1 MKGKKIVEV
10 GLAAIIA
17 LSGVASAA
25 APAFAA
31 PNVIYPNVQSYTK
44 DSDTF
49 TLPKKSRLL
58 VVSNEKTLNNEV
70 LLRDL
75 KRASSQLLDRG
86 VLSEAPQI
94 VFGTLENAADNDII
108 VKMGT
113 NPDLTGKNDAYAV
126 DIKNNI
132 VFYINLGGISMKNEA
147 KSILQ
152 PKNDVVFKALFSR
165 GKPRITQAML
175 EAILKMKID
184 KLELDKSTDLLNENA
199 DDKNGRLDLR
209 AIINGNTECD
219 IEVQLVSNDNIAERF
234 VYYWAKMYAANL
246 KIGDKYSDLRK
257 TISIIILDDDFKL
270 TKNLEKPQTTWRIRE
285 SEATH
290 LVLTDYFEIII
301 IEIPKVVKAY
311 KKTPNDEVLQW
322 MLFLDNPE
330 KEEVT
335 RIMEENKDIK
345 EAKEELERI
354 SQDDILRRKALNRTL
369 EIADRLQ
376 MKKELKE
383 AKEALKKEKNI
394 GLQEGKTEKAHEV
407 VIKLKEM
414 NLPIEQIAKA
424 VELKEEEVKAI
435 LNEKK

>member
-1 MKGKKIVEV
+1 M
-10 GLAAIIA
+10 
-17 LSGVASAA
+17 
-25 APAFAA
+25 P
-31 PNVIYPNVQSYTK
+31 
-44 DSDTF
+44 
-49 TLPKKSRLL
+49 
-58 VVSNEKTLNNEV
+58 NEK
-70 LLRDL
+70 
-75 KRASSQLLDRG
+75 
-86 VLSEAPQI
+86 
-94 VFGTLENAADNDII
+94 
-108 VKMGT
+108 
-113 NPDLTGKNDAYAV
+113 
-126 DIKNNI
+126 
-132 VFYINLGGISMKNEA
+132 

-199 DDKNGRLDLR
+199 DDKNADDKNGRLDLR

-219 IEVQLVSNDNIAERF
+219 IEVQLVSNDNINERF
-234 VYYWAKMYAANL
+234 LYYWAKMYAANL

-311 KKTPNDEVLQW
+311 QKTPNDEVLQW

-330 KEEVT
+330 KEEVA

-394 GLQEGKTEKAHEV
+394 GLQEGKTEKTHEV
-407 VIKLKEM
+407 VRKMKEA
-414 NLPIEQIAKA
+414 NLTIEQIAKI
-424 VELKEEEVKAI
+424 VELKAEEVKAI

>member
-1 MKGKKIVEV
+1 M
-10 GLAAIIA
+10 
-17 LSGVASAA
+17 
-25 APAFAA
+25 P
-31 PNVIYPNVQSYTK
+31 
-44 DSDTF
+44 
-49 TLPKKSRLL
+49 
-58 VVSNEKTLNNEV
+58 NEK
-70 LLRDL
+70 
-75 KRASSQLLDRG
+75 
-86 VLSEAPQI
+86 
-94 VFGTLENAADNDII
+94 
-108 VKMGT
+108 
-113 NPDLTGKNDAYAV
+113 
-126 DIKNNI
+126 
-132 VFYINLGGISMKNEA
+132 

-219 IEVQLVSNDNIAERF
+219 IEVQLTSNDNIAERF

-246 KIGDKYSDLRK
+246 KIGDTYSDLRK

-270 TKNLEKPQTTWRIRE
+270 TKNLGKPQTTWKIRE
-285 SEATH
+285 SENTH
-290 LVLTDYFEIII
+290 LILTDYFEIII
-301 IEIPKVVKAY
+301 IEIPKVLKAY
-311 KKTPNDEVLQW
+311 HKNPNDEVLQW

-345 EAKEELERI
+345 EAKEELDRI

-376 MKKELKE
+376 
-383 AKEALKKEKNI
+383 LKKEAEEALEKGKKEKTNEIVRRMKNAD
-394 GLQEGKTEKAHEV
+394 LS
-407 VIKLKEM
+407 
-414 NLPIEQIAKA
+414 IEQIAKI
-424 VELKEEEVKAI
+424 VELKVDEVEAI
-435 LNEKK
+435 LNEKN

>member
-1 MKGKKIVEV
+1 M
-10 GLAAIIA
+10 
-17 LSGVASAA
+17 
-25 APAFAA
+25 
-31 PNVIYPNVQSYTK
+31 PNK
-44 DSDTF
+44 
-49 TLPKKSRLL
+49 
-58 VVSNEKTLNNEV
+58 E
-70 LLRDL
+70 
-75 KRASSQLLDRG
+75 
-86 VLSEAPQI
+86 
-94 VFGTLENAADNDII
+94 
-108 VKMGT
+108 
-113 NPDLTGKNDAYAV
+113 
-126 DIKNNI
+126 
-132 VFYINLGGISMKNEA
+132 

-219 IEVQLVSNDNIAERF
+219 IEVQLVSNDNINERF
-234 VYYWAKMYAANL
+234 LYYWAKMYAANL

-270 TKNLEKPQTTWRIRE
+270 TKNLERPQTTWRIRE

-311 KKTPNDEVLQW
+311 QKTPNDEVLQW

-330 KEEVT
+330 KEEVV

-394 GLQEGKTEKAHEV
+394 GKTEKTHEV
-407 VIKLKEM
+407 VRKMKEA
-414 NLPIEQIAKA
+414 NLPIEQIAKI
-424 VELKEEEVKAI
+424 VELKVEEVKAI
-435 LNEKK
+435 LNEKKQEVFTIAKDIKYIVSIKKY

>member
-1 MKGKKIVEV
+1 M
-10 GLAAIIA
+10 
-17 LSGVASAA
+17 
-25 APAFAA
+25 P
-31 PNVIYPNVQSYTK
+31 
-44 DSDTF
+44 
-49 TLPKKSRLL
+49 
-58 VVSNEKTLNNEV
+58 NEK
-70 LLRDL
+70 
-75 KRASSQLLDRG
+75 
-86 VLSEAPQI
+86 
-94 VFGTLENAADNDII
+94 
-108 VKMGT
+108 
-113 NPDLTGKNDAYAV
+113 
-126 DIKNNI
+126 
-132 VFYINLGGISMKNEA
+132 

-219 IEVQLVSNDNIAERF
+219 IEVQLTSNDNIAERF

-246 KIGDKYSDLRK
+246 KIGDTYSDLRK

-311 KKTPNDEVLQW
+311 QKTPNDEVLQW

-330 KEEVT
+330 KKEVA
-335 RIMEENKDIK
+335 RIMEENKNIK

-354 SQDDILRRKALNRTL
+354 SQDDILRRKVLNRTL

-394 GLQEGKTEKAHEV
+394 GTQEGKAKKTYEV
-407 VIKLKEM
+407 IRKLKEM

-424 VELKEEEVKAI
+424 VELNEEDVKEI

>member
-1 MKGKKIVEV
+1 M
-10 GLAAIIA
+10 
-17 LSGVASAA
+17 
-25 APAFAA
+25 
-31 PNVIYPNVQSYTK
+31 PNAK
-44 DSDTF
+44 
-49 TLPKKSRLL
+49 
-58 VVSNEKTLNNEV
+58 
-70 LLRDL
+70 
-75 KRASSQLLDRG
+75 
-86 VLSEAPQI
+86 
-94 VFGTLENAADNDII
+94 
-108 VKMGT
+108 
-113 NPDLTGKNDAYAV
+113 
-126 DIKNNI
+126 
-132 VFYINLGGISMKNEA
+132 

-175 EAILKMKID
+175 EAILKTKID

-199 DDKNGRLDLR
+199 GDKNGRLDLR

-219 IEVQLVSNDNIAERF
+219 IEVQLVSNDNITERF
-234 VYYWAKMYAANL
+234 LYYWAKMYAANL

-270 TKNLEKPQTTWRIRE
+270 TKNLERPQTTWRIRE

-311 KKTPNDEVLQW
+311 QKTPNDEVLQW

-330 KEEVT
+330 KEEVA

-394 GLQEGKTEKAHEV
+394 GLQEGKAKKTYEV
-407 VIKLKEM
+407 IRKLKEM

-424 VELKEEEVKAI
+424 VELNEEDVKEI
-435 LNEKK
+435 LNEKKQKFFAIAKDIHNQCIRKILK

>member
-1 MKGKKIVEV
+1 M
-10 GLAAIIA
+10 
-17 LSGVASAA
+17 
-25 APAFAA
+25 P
-31 PNVIYPNVQSYTK
+31 
-44 DSDTF
+44 
-49 TLPKKSRLL
+49 
-58 VVSNEKTLNNEV
+58 NEK
-70 LLRDL
+70 
-75 KRASSQLLDRG
+75 
-86 VLSEAPQI
+86 
-94 VFGTLENAADNDII
+94 
-108 VKMGT
+108 
-113 NPDLTGKNDAYAV
+113 
-126 DIKNNI
+126 
-132 VFYINLGGISMKNEA
+132 

-184 KLELDKSTDLLNENA
+184 KLELDKSMDLLNENA

-219 IEVQLVSNDNIAERF
+219 IEVQLVSNDNINERF
-234 VYYWAKMYAANL
+234 LYYWAKMYAANL
-246 KIGDKYSDLRK
+246 KIGDTYSDLRK

-270 TKNLEKPQTTWRIRE
+270 TKNLERPQTTWRIRE

-311 KKTPNDEVLQW
+311 PKTPNDEVLQW

-330 KEEVT
+330 KEEVA

-369 EIADRLQ
+369 EIADKLQ
-376 MKKELKE
+376 LKKE
-383 AKEALKKEKNI
+383 AKEAREEGIKDTKEQIVKKLIN
-394 GLQEGKTEKAHEV
+394 
-407 VIKLKEM
+407 M
-414 NLPIEQIAKA
+414 NLSVQQIAKA
-424 VELKEEEVKAI
+424 VQLSENEVEKI
-435 LNEKK
+435 LNTK

>member
-1 MKGKKIVEV
+1 M
-10 GLAAIIA
+10 
-17 LSGVASAA
+17 
-25 APAFAA
+25 P
-31 PNVIYPNVQSYTK
+31 
-44 DSDTF
+44 
-49 TLPKKSRLL
+49 
-58 VVSNEKTLNNEV
+58 NEK
-70 LLRDL
+70 
-75 KRASSQLLDRG
+75 
-86 VLSEAPQI
+86 
-94 VFGTLENAADNDII
+94 
-108 VKMGT
+108 
-113 NPDLTGKNDAYAV
+113 
-126 DIKNNI
+126 
-132 VFYINLGGISMKNEA
+132 

-219 IEVQLVSNDNIAERF
+219 IEVQLASNDNIAERF

-246 KIGDKYSDLRK
+246 KIGDTYSDLRK

-270 TKNLEKPQTTWRIRE
+270 TKNLEKPQTTWKIRE

-311 KKTPNDEVLQW
+311 QKTPNDEVLQW

-330 KEEVT
+330 KEEVA
-335 RIMEENKDIK
+335 RIMEENKNIK

-376 MKKELKE
+376 
-383 AKEALKKEKNI
+383 LKKEAEEALEK
-394 GLQEGKTEKAHEV
+394 GKREKTNEV
-407 VIKLKEM
+407 IRKLNEM
-414 NLPIEQIAKA
+414 NLTIEQIAKA
-424 VELKEEEVKAI
+424 VELNEEDVKEI

>member
-1 MKGKKIVEV
+1 M
-10 GLAAIIA
+10 
-17 LSGVASAA
+17 
-25 APAFAA
+25 
-31 PNVIYPNVQSYTK
+31 PNAK
-44 DSDTF
+44 
-49 TLPKKSRLL
+49 
-58 VVSNEKTLNNEV
+58 
-70 LLRDL
+70 
-75 KRASSQLLDRG
+75 
-86 VLSEAPQI
+86 
-94 VFGTLENAADNDII
+94 
-108 VKMGT
+108 
-113 NPDLTGKNDAYAV
+113 
-126 DIKNNI
+126 
-132 VFYINLGGISMKNEA
+132 

-219 IEVQLVSNDNIAERF
+219 IEVQLTSNDNIAERF

-246 KIGDKYSDLRK
+246 KIGDTYSDLRK

-270 TKNLEKPQTTWRIRE
+270 TKNLGKPQTTWKIRE
-285 SEATH
+285 SENTH
-290 LVLTDYFEIII
+290 LILTDYFEIII
-301 IEIPKVVKAY
+301 IEIPKVLKAY
-311 KKTPNDEVLQW
+311 HKNPNDEVLQW

-345 EAKEELERI
+345 EAKEELDRI

-376 MKKELKE
+376 
-383 AKEALKKEKNI
+383 LKKEAEEALEK
-394 GLQEGKTEKAHEV
+394 GKKEKTNEIVKRMKDAD
-407 VIKLKEM
+407 LS
-414 NLPIEQIAKA
+414 IEQIAQI
-424 VELKEEEVKAI
+424 VELKVDEVKAI
-435 LNEKK
+435 LNEKN

>member
-1 MKGKKIVEV
+1 M
-10 GLAAIIA
+10 
-17 LSGVASAA
+17 
-25 APAFAA
+25 
-31 PNVIYPNVQSYTK
+31 PNK
-44 DSDTF
+44 
-49 TLPKKSRLL
+49 
-58 VVSNEKTLNNEV
+58 E
-70 LLRDL
+70 
-75 KRASSQLLDRG
+75 
-86 VLSEAPQI
+86 
-94 VFGTLENAADNDII
+94 
-108 VKMGT
+108 
-113 NPDLTGKNDAYAV
+113 
-126 DIKNNI
+126 
-132 VFYINLGGISMKNEA
+132 

-219 IEVQLVSNDNIAERF
+219 IEVQLVSNDNITERF
-234 VYYWAKMYAANL
+234 LYYWVKMYAANL

-270 TKNLEKPQTTWRIRE
+270 TKNLERPQTTWRIRE

-311 KKTPNDEVLQW
+311 QKTPNDEVLQW

-330 KEEVT
+330 KEEVA

-369 EIADRLQ
+369 EIADKLQ
-376 MKKELKE
+376 LKKE
-383 AKEALKKEKNI
+383 AKEAREKGEQIGIEKEK
-394 GLQEGKTEKAHEV
+394 KV
-407 VIKLKEM
+407 VIKKLHEL
-414 NLPIEQIAKA
+414 NISIEQIAKV
-424 VELKEEEVKAI
+424 VELKEEEVKEI
-435 LNEKK
+435 LNDKKA

>member
-1 MKGKKIVEV
+1 M
-10 GLAAIIA
+10 
-17 LSGVASAA
+17 
-25 APAFAA
+25 P
-31 PNVIYPNVQSYTK
+31 
-44 DSDTF
+44 
-49 TLPKKSRLL
+49 
-58 VVSNEKTLNNEV
+58 NEK
-70 LLRDL
+70 
-75 KRASSQLLDRG
+75 
-86 VLSEAPQI
+86 
-94 VFGTLENAADNDII
+94 
-108 VKMGT
+108 
-113 NPDLTGKNDAYAV
+113 
-126 DIKNNI
+126 
-132 VFYINLGGISMKNEA
+132 

-219 IEVQLVSNDNIAERF
+219 IEVQLTSNDNIAERF

-246 KIGDKYSDLRK
+246 KIGDTYSDLRK

-270 TKNLEKPQTTWRIRE
+270 TKNLGKPQTTWKIRE
-285 SEATH
+285 SENTQ
-290 LVLTDYFEIII
+290 LILTDYFEIII
-301 IEIPKVVKAY
+301 IEIPTVLKAY
-311 KKTPNDEVLQW
+311 PKNPNDEVLQW

-345 EAKEELERI
+345 EAKEELDRI

-376 MKKELKE
+376 
-383 AKEALKKEKNI
+383 LKKEAEEALEK
-394 GLQEGKTEKAHEV
+394 GKKEKTNEIVKRMKDAD
-407 VIKLKEM
+407 LS
-414 NLPIEQIAKA
+414 IEQIAQIVK
-424 VELKEEEVKAI
+424 LKVDEVKAI
-435 LNEKK
+435 LNEKN

>member
-1 MKGKKIVEV
+1 M
-10 GLAAIIA
+10 
-17 LSGVASAA
+17 
-25 APAFAA
+25 
-31 PNVIYPNVQSYTK
+31 PNAK
-44 DSDTF
+44 
-49 TLPKKSRLL
+49 
-58 VVSNEKTLNNEV
+58 
-70 LLRDL
+70 
-75 KRASSQLLDRG
+75 
-86 VLSEAPQI
+86 
-94 VFGTLENAADNDII
+94 
-108 VKMGT
+108 
-113 NPDLTGKNDAYAV
+113 
-126 DIKNNI
+126 
-132 VFYINLGGISMKNEA
+132 

-246 KIGDKYSDLRK
+246 KIGDTYSDLRK

-311 KKTPNDEVLQW
+311 QKTPNDEVLQW

-330 KEEVT
+330 KEEVA

-369 EIADRLQ
+369 EIADKLQ
-376 MKKELKE
+376 LKKE
-383 AKEALKKEKNI
+383 AKEAREEGIKDTKEQIVKKLIN
-394 GLQEGKTEKAHEV
+394 
-407 VIKLKEM
+407 M
-414 NLPIEQIAKA
+414 NLSVQQIAKA
-424 VELKEEEVKAI
+424 VQLSEDEVEKI
-435 LNEKK
+435 LNTK

>member
-1 MKGKKIVEV
+1 M
-10 GLAAIIA
+10 
-17 LSGVASAA
+17 
-25 APAFAA
+25 
-31 PNVIYPNVQSYTK
+31 
-44 DSDTF
+44 
-49 TLPKKSRLL
+49 
-58 VVSNEKTLNNEV
+58 LNKE
-70 LLRDL
+70 
-75 KRASSQLLDRG
+75 
-86 VLSEAPQI
+86 
-94 VFGTLENAADNDII
+94 
-108 VKMGT
+108 
-113 NPDLTGKNDAYAV
+113 
-126 DIKNNI
+126 
-132 VFYINLGGISMKNEA
+132 

-219 IEVQLVSNDNIAERF
+219 IEVQLTSNDNIAERF

-246 KIGDKYSDLRK
+246 KIGDTYSDLRK

-270 TKNLEKPQTTWRIRE
+270 TKNLGKPQTTWKIRE
-285 SEATH
+285 SENTH
-290 LVLTDYFEIII
+290 LILTDYFEIII
-301 IEIPKVVKAY
+301 IEIPKVLKAY
-311 KKTPNDEVLQW
+311 HKNPNDEVLQW

-345 EAKEELERI
+345 EAKEELDRI

-376 MKKELKE
+376 
-383 AKEALKKEKNI
+383 LKKEAEEALEK
-394 GLQEGKTEKAHEV
+394 GKKEKTNEIVKRMKDAD
-407 VIKLKEM
+407 LS
-414 NLPIEQIAKA
+414 IEQIAQI
-424 VELKEEEVKAI
+424 VELKVDEVKAI
-435 LNEKK
+435 LNEKN

>member
-1 MKGKKIVEV
+1 M
-10 GLAAIIA
+10 
-17 LSGVASAA
+17 
-25 APAFAA
+25 
-31 PNVIYPNVQSYTK
+31 PNK
-44 DSDTF
+44 
-49 TLPKKSRLL
+49 
-58 VVSNEKTLNNEV
+58 E
-70 LLRDL
+70 
-75 KRASSQLLDRG
+75 
-86 VLSEAPQI
+86 
-94 VFGTLENAADNDII
+94 
-108 VKMGT
+108 
-113 NPDLTGKNDAYAV
+113 
-126 DIKNNI
+126 
-132 VFYINLGGISMKNEA
+132 

-219 IEVQLVSNDNIAERF
+219 IEVQLVSNDNINERF
-234 VYYWAKMYAANL
+234 LYYWAKMYAANL

-270 TKNLEKPQTTWRIRE
+270 TKNLERPQTTWRIRE

-311 KKTPNDEVLQW
+311 QKTPNDEVLQW

-394 GLQEGKTEKAHEV
+394 GKTEKTHEV
-407 VIKLKEM
+407 VRKMKEA
-414 NLPIEQIAKA
+414 NLPIEQIAKI
-424 VELKEEEVKAI
+424 VELKVEEVKAI
-435 LNEKK
+435 LNEKKQEVFTIAKDIKYIVSIKKY

>member
-1 MKGKKIVEV
+1 M
-10 GLAAIIA
+10 
-17 LSGVASAA
+17 
-25 APAFAA
+25 
-31 PNVIYPNVQSYTK
+31 PNK
-44 DSDTF
+44 
-49 TLPKKSRLL
+49 
-58 VVSNEKTLNNEV
+58 E
-70 LLRDL
+70 
-75 KRASSQLLDRG
+75 
-86 VLSEAPQI
+86 
-94 VFGTLENAADNDII
+94 
-108 VKMGT
+108 
-113 NPDLTGKNDAYAV
+113 
-126 DIKNNI
+126 
-132 VFYINLGGISMKNEA
+132 

-246 KIGDKYSDLRK
+246 KIGDTYSDLRK

-270 TKNLEKPQTTWRIRE
+270 TKNLERPQTTWRIRE

-311 KKTPNDEVLQW
+311 QKTPNDEVLQW

-330 KEEVT
+330 KEEVA

-369 EIADRLQ
+369 EIADKLQ
-376 MKKELKE
+376 LKKE
-383 AKEALKKEKNI
+383 AKEAREEGIKDTKEQI
-394 GLQEGKTEKAHEV
+394 V
-407 VIKLKEM
+407 KELINM
-414 NLPIEQIAKA
+414 NLSVQQIAKA
-424 VELKEEEVKAI
+424 VQLSEDEVEKI
-435 LNEKK
+435 LNIK